1 MTALSSE
8 PKTVRAPAGNMMPA
22 IALRAASF
30 VLLLAIWEI
39 AAEATGSRTLPSA
52 GTVAGAV
59 ISAARRGDLFY
70 QLGITLARSGAAFA
84 MAMAVGTALGLAMG
98 RWRTLDLIFDGWV
111 VLLLNLP
118 ALVVAVLAYVW
129 FGLTEVAAI
138 GAVAVNKLPL
148 VAVTLREGVRSLD
161 RDFAEMAVVYRFGPW
176 KRFRHVIA
184 PQLMPFFMVAA
195 RSGLSLI
202 WKIVLVVE
210 LLGRS
215 NGIGFK
221 LQLYFQLFDVPDI
234 LAYALAFAGVVQLI
248 EWGILRPIER
258 RAGSWR
264 R

>member
-1 MTALSSE
+1 
-8 PKTVRAPAGNMMPA
+8 MPA
-22 IALRAASF
+22 FVLRTASF

-39 AAEATGSRTLPSA
+39 AAEAAGTGTTLPS
-52 GTVAGAV
+52 VGAV
-59 ISAARRGDLFY
+59 ARALAIAASTGDLFY
-70 QLGITLARSGAAFA
+70 HLGITLARSAAAFA
-84 MAMAVGTALGLAMG
+84 MAMAAGTALGLAMG
-98 RWRTLDLIFDGWV
+98 RWRTLDLVFDGWV
-111 VLLLNLP
+111 VLLLNAP
-118 ALVVAVLAYVW
+118 VLVIAILAYVW
-129 FGLTEVAAI
+129 FGLTEAAAI
-138 GAVAVNKLPL
+138 GAVALNKLPL
-148 VAVTLREGVRSLD
+148 VAVTLREGARALD
-161 RDFAEMAVVYRFGPW
+161 PDYAEMATIYRFGAW
-176 KRFRHVIA
+176 KRFRHVVA
-184 PQLMPFFMVAA
+184 PQLAPFLLVAA

-221 LQLYFQLFDVPDI
+221 LQLFFQLFDVPDI

>member
-1 MTALSSE
+1 MS
-8 PKTVRAPAGNMMPA
+8 A
-22 IALRAASF
+22 IALRAISF

-39 AAEATGSRTLPSA
+39 AARAAGSRALPTVETVATALIAAA
-52 GTVAGAV
+52 GT
-59 ISAARRGDLFY
+59 GDLFHH
-70 QLGITLARSGAAFA
+70 LGITLARSAAAFT
-84 MAMAVGTALGLAMG
+84 MAMAAGTALGLAMG
-98 RWRTLDLIFDGWV
+98 RWRSFALVFDGWV

-118 ALVVAVLAYVW
+118 ALVIAMLAYVW
-129 FGLTEVAAI
+129 FGLTEAAAI

-148 VAVTLREGVRSLD
+148 VAVTMREGARSLD
-161 RDFAEMAVVYRFGPW
+161 RDYAELATIYRFGRW
-176 KRFRHVIA
+176 KRFRHVVA
-184 PQLMPFFMVAA
+184 PQLVPFFMVAA

-215 NGIGFK
+215 DGIGFK

-248 EWGILRPIER
+248 EWGILQPLAR